1 MGLLEESYLM
11 ISRVLQ
17 KYYLNVIKF
26 ASNLFSWLLSSTFW
40 YNNIENE
47 KEIEV
52 NERKNGLNII
62 LKKFGLFLSL
72 IVFILVSMIWF
83 TFKAKKSFF
92 QGLSESNSRLQTNLS
107 NLEVVLGI
115 DGLSISFVLLIGV
128 VLPIVYLSNWST
140 ITNEE
145 ATYIL
150 IIVLLELFLLIVFL
164 VMDLVMFYV
173 FFESILPLLF
183 LLIGLYGASQKFKAG
198 YYLFLYTLLG
208 SLFMLLAFMKVGGDA
223 GSAFFKALP
232 LENFYLLF
240 QELIWLTLFF
250 SFSVKTPLVPV
261 HIWLPLAHSDA
272 NVSGSIILASI
283 VLKLALYGFI
293 RILINIF
300 SSGTT
305 LLTPFFFIMCG
316 VSVIFASSTTVRQ
329 FDLKVIVAYSS
340 IAHMASS
347 LFGTFSDN
355 LWGLVG
361 SIIFGI
367 AHGFVS
373 PGLFILVGAVLYDKC
388 GSRIINYYRG
398 LTDLNPVFAI
408 IFLFFIFGNMSVPL
422 TGNFIGEFLSLLGS
436 YQQTIFITTLGATSI
451 ILSAVYSTFTF
462 NRVASGAVSP
472 YIFTI
477 PDMYRKEFYMILPLL
492 LLTLALGIYPSIIT
506 SDIEFA
512 LSHSLL
518 FSLSPV
524 IFSQNKKGELPNGGN
539 PHNTPVIDTA
549 VPTPTTRN
557 RNPNNND
564 ERPSSA
570 GSDQSTSSESSNGIN
585 NSNGIGYD
593 PNYVGNPISDEG
605 RALFVPLD
613 DRRNQP
619 VDAGDLRA
627 RLQELLNSRQVNEEE
642 VDTNLGTNPA
652 SQDRINSNIPTNT
665 PVNSDNENE
674 EANQTGSQRETQT
687 GIERETE
694 RESQKEIQKE
704 ISDNES
710 DLDELGF
717 DETSSITSENY
728 LERHSGRRNGRNAE
742 HDSALIEDREN
753 NNNDSSN
760 SNSETQDIN
769 NQDNNREVSE
779 KDKDWESDSD
789 ANSLFS
795 NWSSDSINS
804 QNYLERHSGRRN
816 REENEEKTTKSNNDE
831 NNNSSNHNNNNEN
844 NNSSNNNCSNN
855 NIISKD
861 EYISE
866 LPESDLIFI
875 SDNLLYIVQN
885 INNVI
890 FYFSNITT
898 IQIILLVISLIS
910 YYRLYLIWVSLK
922 ESLSLR
928 YIILK
933 FRIKEIFSCRCP
945 KIFKRG
951 WYYWNKK

>member
-388 GSRIINYYRG
+388 GSRIINY
-398 LTDLNPVFAI
+398 
-408 IFLFFIFGNMSVPL
+408 
-422 TGNFIGEFLSLLGS
+422 
-436 YQQTIFITTLGATSI
+436 
-451 ILSAVYSTFTF
+451 
-462 NRVASGAVSP
+462 
-472 YIFTI
+472 
-477 PDMYRKEFYMILPLL
+477 
-492 LLTLALGIYPSIIT
+492 
-506 SDIEFA
+506 
-512 LSHSLL
+512 
-518 FSLSPV
+518 
-524 IFSQNKKGELPNGGN
+524 
-539 PHNTPVIDTA
+539 
-549 VPTPTTRN
+549 
-557 RNPNNND
+557 
-564 ERPSSA
+564 
-570 GSDQSTSSESSNGIN
+570 
-585 NSNGIGYD
+585 
-593 PNYVGNPISDEG
+593 
-605 RALFVPLD
+605 
-613 DRRNQP
+613 
-619 VDAGDLRA
+619 
-627 RLQELLNSRQVNEEE
+627 
-642 VDTNLGTNPA
+642 
-652 SQDRINSNIPTNT
+652 
-665 PVNSDNENE
+665 
-674 EANQTGSQRETQT
+674 
-687 GIERETE
+687 
-694 RESQKEIQKE
+694 
-704 ISDNES
+704 
-710 DLDELGF
+710 
-717 DETSSITSENY
+717 
-728 LERHSGRRNGRNAE
+728 
-742 HDSALIEDREN
+742 
-753 NNNDSSN
+753 
-760 SNSETQDIN
+760 
-769 NQDNNREVSE
+769 
-779 KDKDWESDSD
+779 
-789 ANSLFS
+789 
-795 NWSSDSINS
+795 
-804 QNYLERHSGRRN
+804 
-816 REENEEKTTKSNNDE
+816 
-831 NNNSSNHNNNNEN
+831 
-844 NNSSNNNCSNN
+844 
-855 NIISKD
+855 
-861 EYISE
+861 
-866 LPESDLIFI
+866 
-875 SDNLLYIVQN
+875 
-885 INNVI
+885 
-890 FYFSNITT
+890 
-898 IQIILLVISLIS
+898 
-910 YYRLYLIWVSLK
+910 
-922 ESLSLR
+922 
-928 YIILK
+928 
-933 FRIKEIFSCRCP
+933 
-945 KIFKRG
+945 
-951 WYYWNKK
+951 